1 MDLSRICADLATRD
15 CHVLVSNSNT
25 DFIRQLWG
33 QYGCFDIHEVE
44 APRQLTAM
52 ATGGVRLK

>member
-1 MDLSRICADLATRD
+1 MATRD